1 MFSFFVL
8 SWLTTGLEILSDL
21 FKVYEA
27 VAQRKWGI
35 NSDWADHTIMAP
47 LTFLRM
53 VWKIKTFFWY
63 SGSGVFPCQGSMTS
77 KVSGVLVAGWELR
90 PLAGVRCWR
99 HLRLLQTH
107 VHRHRHKHRHTDTQ
121 THRHTDKQTHRH
133 TDTDTQTHVPKPYHH
148 SQTPTHT
155 CTGPLRALR
164 ETLDLSNRNV
174 LSRFDNFDFMTR
186 PNERKGRL
194 FGVAGGGTLLLQA
207 PMSDL
212 MSLAALMTS
221 LPPRAA
227 LIQCQTHFILLTA
240 IQWRAA
246 DNIIFINDCRQVRTW
261 W

>member
-1 MFSFFVL
+1 M
-8 SWLTTGLEILSDL
+8 
-21 FKVYEA
+21 
-27 VAQRKWGI
+27 
-35 NSDWADHTIMAP
+35 
-47 LTFLRM
+47 
-53 VWKIKTFFWY
+53 
-63 SGSGVFPCQGSMTS
+63 
-77 KVSGVLVAGWELR
+77 R

-155 CTGPLRALR
+155 CTGPLRVLR

-261 W
+261 

>member
-1 MFSFFVL
+1 M
-8 SWLTTGLEILSDL
+8 T
-21 FKVYEA
+21 
-27 VAQRKWGI
+27 RK
-35 NSDWADHTIMAP
+35 
-47 LTFLRM
+47 
-53 VWKIKTFFWY
+53 
-63 SGSGVFPCQGSMTS
+63 
-77 KVSGVLVAGWELR
+77 
-90 PLAGVRCWR
+90 
-99 HLRLLQTH
+99 HL
-107 VHRHRHKHRHTDTQ
+107 
-121 THRHTDKQTHRH
+121 
-133 TDTDTQTHVPKPYHH
+133 
-148 SQTPTHT
+148 HT
-155 CTGPLRALR
+155 CTRPLRALR

-246 DNIIFINDCRQVRTW
+246 DNIIFINDCRQVENLVIMDVGDGLDIWIVSGTLNQPRTQEPVYQGTDS
-261 W
+261 